1 MDSTL
6 LGKAD
11 NISSWLPQP
20 GKHRLTLESRSGEVI
35 DSVTFE
41 VRALK
46 GQKPKR

>member
-6 LGKAD
+6 LGKAATV
-11 NISSWLPQP
+11 SSWLPQP
-20 GKHRLTLESRSGEVI
+20 GKHRLRLESRSGEVI

-46 GQKPKR
+46 AKNK